1 MNDSE
6 KYITTDEL
14 MSYLKVARCSIQ
26 RYIAR
31 GLPSVKI
38 GGFRRFKLSE
48 VEAWI
53 KKQNQP
59 QK

>member
-1 MNDSE
+1 MEN
-6 KYITTDEL
+6 YITMEEL
-14 MSYLKVARCSIQ
+14 MKYLKVSRVTIT
-26 RYIAR
+26 RYLAK

-53 KKQNQP
+53 KKQQ
-59 QK
+59 